1 MLANDQNVVISN
13 NSKHNNYSN
22 HKPLTG
28 LQYDNNQT
36 AIISYH
42 LLLFCN
48 DNNNFYPQSILIR
61 ERKLLLETVTYIAI
75 KESHLHNYNR
85 HGHVH
90 NALQKIPPAYMQ
102 QRLPSA

>member
-36 AIISYH
+36 VIISYH

-61 ERKLLLETVTYIAI
+61 EGKLLLETVTYICAAETSNYTTATETVTCI
-75 KESHLHNYNR
+75 IVMERFTNIPVTESNT
-85 HGHVH
+85 
-90 NALQKIPPAYMQ
+90 
-102 QRLPSA
+102 